1 MPHSLVSHRHLIS
14 CLLPTK
20 DQPVKPGRQPQS
32 EIICWISNLERKLL
46 QGQIFQIGLVF
57 WQMHQVEIPL
67 VSVSSQFDDIQIP
80 SEVFSAV
87 VKSAS
92 TGCLKIEFCKNWAF
106 TDPASDWGKNTFNFS
121 WQMQLYQS
129 STEQRAWFQLELCWE
144 IICFWANS
152 CFSAFFPDPLCPLY
166 PVSAKRPIKALNM
179 PIQSMILLDL
189 PQKSEVFLI

>member
-80 SEVFSAV
+80 SEIFSAV

-106 TDPASDWGKNTFNFS
+106 TDPASDWGRNTSNFFVTNAVVS
-121 WQMQLYQS
+121 VKYGAVALISVRIMLRNHLFLS
-129 STEQRAWFQLELCWE
+129 ELL
-144 IICFWANS
+144 F
-152 CFSAFFPDPLCPLY
+152 
-166 PVSAKRPIKALNM
+166 
-179 PIQSMILLDL
+179 
-189 PQKSEVFLI
+189 

>member
-80 SEVFSAV
+80 SEVFTAV

-106 TDPASDWGKNTFNFS
+106 TDPASDWGRNTFNFS

-152 CFSAFFPDPLCPLY
+152 CFSAFFQTHY
-166 PVSAKRPIKALNM
+166 AHYT
-179 PIQSMILLDL
+179 QYL
-189 PQKSEVFLI
+189 PNAQ